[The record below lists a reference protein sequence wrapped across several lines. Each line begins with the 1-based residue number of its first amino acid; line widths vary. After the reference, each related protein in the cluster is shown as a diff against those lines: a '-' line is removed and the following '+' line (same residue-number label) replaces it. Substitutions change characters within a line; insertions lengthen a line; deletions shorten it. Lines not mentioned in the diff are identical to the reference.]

1 MIDLVRIFHALSNSI
16 RVDIL
21 LIISN
26 KNLTAGEI
34 ASHFKLEKATIS
46 YHLSLL
52 KMSKLITS
60 SRHKN
65 YIYYSI
71 NRDTFVGVIGWLDKF
86 RI

>member
-1 MIDLVRIFHALSNSI
+1 MIDLVSIFDSLSNTI
-16 RVDIL
+16 RMDIL

-52 KMSKLITS
+52 KKSKLITD
-60 SRHKN
+60 SRYKN

-71 NRDTFVGVIGWLDKF
+71 NRDTFVEVIRWLDKF
-86 RI
+86 

>member
-1 MIDLVRIFHALSNSI
+1 MIDLVRIFDSLSNPI
-16 RVDIL
+16 RMDIL

-46 YHLSLL
+46 YHPSLL
-52 KMSKLITS
+52 KKSKLITD
-60 SRHKN
+60 SRYKN

-71 NRDTFVGVIGWLDKF
+71 NRDTFVEVIRWLDKF
-86 RI
+86 

>member
-1 MIDLVRIFHALSNSI
+1 MIDLVRIFDSLSNPI
-16 RVDIL
+16 RMDIL

-34 ASHFKLEKATIS
+34 ASHFKLEKAIIS

-52 KMSKLITS
+52 KKSKLITD
-60 SRHKN
+60 SRYKN

-71 NRDTFVGVIGWLDKF
+71 NRDTFVEVIRWLDKF
-86 RI
+86 

>member
-1 MIDLVRIFHALSNSI
+1 MLSHFSINPKCFNST
-16 RVDIL
+16 DPYL

-71 NRDTFVGVIGWLDKF
+71 NRDTFVEVIGWLDKF

>member
-52 KMSKLITS
+52 EMSKLITS

-71 NRDTFVGVIGWLDKF
+71 NRDTFVEVIGWLDKF

>member
-1 MIDLVRIFHALSNSI
+1 MIDLVRIFDSLSNPI
-16 RVDIL
+16 RMDIL

-52 KMSKLITS
+52 K
-60 SRHKN
+60 RVN
-65 YIYYSI
+65 
-71 NRDTFVGVIGWLDKF
+71 
-86 RI
+86 